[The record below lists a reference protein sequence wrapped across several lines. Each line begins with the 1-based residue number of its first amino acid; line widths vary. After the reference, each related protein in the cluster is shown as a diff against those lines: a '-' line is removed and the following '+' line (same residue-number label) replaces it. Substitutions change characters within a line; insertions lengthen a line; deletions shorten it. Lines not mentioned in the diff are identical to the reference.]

1 METEGAEMG
10 TQGTQASTPQSAE
23 FREALIGEMPGL
35 RAFAVSL
42 AGSFHV
48 ADDLLQDTLLKAWSS
63 AASFKPGTNMR
74 AWLFTILRN
83 TYYSLYRRRGRE
95 VQDTDGVYSGR
106 IATPP
111 SQEGPLDLADF
122 RAALAKLPPQQR
134 DVLLMVGAS
143 GFSYE
148 ETAEICGVAV
158 GTVKSRLNRARARLA
173 DLLGIEDAADL
184 GGGDFEAIVRSR
196 DV

>member
-1 METEGAEMG
+1 MNPERLA
-10 TQGTQASTPQSAE
+10 ATPVAAPTSPNAD
-23 FREALIGEMPGL
+23 FREALIREMPGL

-42 AGSFHV
+42 AGSFHQ
-48 ADDLLQDTLLKAWSS
+48 ADDLLQETLLKAWSS
-63 AASFKPGTNMR
+63 SDSFTPGTNMR

-83 TYYSLYRRRGRE
+83 TYYSQHRRRGRE
-95 VQDTDGVYSGR
+95 VQDTDGVYSER
-106 IATPP
+106 IAAPP
-111 SQEGPLDLADF
+111 NQEGALDLADF
-122 RAALAKLPPQQR
+122 RAALAKLPPEHR

-148 ETAEICGVAV
+148 EAAEICGVAI

-173 DLLGIEDAADL
+173 DLLGINEAADL
-184 GGGDFEAIVRSR
+184 SGNGKFQAVIKNK

>member
-1 METEGAEMG
+1 MKNDAPASGVDSGAH
-10 TQGTQASTPQSAE
+10 SAA
-23 FREALIGEMPGL
+23 FREALIREMPGL

-42 AGSFHV
+42 AGSFHQ

-63 AASFKPGTNMR
+63 ADSFTPGTNMR

-106 IATPP
+106 VATPP
-111 SQEGPLDLADF
+111 NQDGALDLADF
-122 RAALAKLPPQQR
+122 QAALSKLPPEHR

-148 ETAEICGVAV
+148 EAAQICGVAV
-158 GTVKSRLNRARARLA
+158 GTIKSRLNRARARLA
-173 DLLGIEDAADL
+173 ELLGIKDAGDL
-184 GGGDFEAIVRSR
+184 GEGGQYEAVVKTH
-196 DV
+196 DL

>member
-1 METEGAEMG
+1 MAQTSPNAD
-10 TQGTQASTPQSAE
+10 
-23 FREALIGEMPGL
+23 FREALIREMPGL

-42 AGSFHV
+42 AGSFHQ
-48 ADDLLQDTLLKAWSS
+48 ADDLLQETLLKAWSS
-63 AASFKPGTNMR
+63 SESFTPGTNMR

-83 TYYSLYRRRGRE
+83 TYYSQHRRRGRE
-95 VQDTDGVYSGR
+95 VQDTDGVYSER
-106 IATPP
+106 IAAPP
-111 SQEGPLDLADF
+111 NQEGALDLADF
-122 RAALAKLPPQQR
+122 RAALAKLPPEHR

-148 ETAEICGVAV
+148 EAAEICGVAI

-173 DLLGIEDAADL
+173 DLLGINEAADL
-184 GGGDFEAIVRSR
+184 GAHGKFQAVIKNK

>member
-1 METEGAEMG
+1 MKNEGAG
-10 TQGTQASTPQSAE
+10 SDRTSAAHSAA
-23 FREALIGEMPGL
+23 FREALIREMPGL

-42 AGSFHV
+42 AGSFHQ

-63 AASFKPGTNMR
+63 ADSFTPGTNMR

-111 SQEGPLDLADF
+111 NQDGALDLADF
-122 RAALAKLPPQQR
+122 QAALAKLPPEHR

-173 DLLGIEDAADL
+173 EVLGIKAASDLSL
-184 GGGDFEAIVRSR
+184 GGEFDAVVKTH
-196 DV
+196 DA

>member
-1 METEGAEMG
+1 MKTEGAETG
-10 TQGTQASTPQSAE
+10 TQGSQGSTPHNAA
-23 FREALIGEMPGL
+23 FREALIREMPGL

-48 ADDLLQDTLLKAWSS
+48 ADDLLQDTLLKAWTS
-63 AASFKPGTNMR
+63 AASFKAGTNMR

-111 SQEGPLDLADF
+111 SQEGALDLADF
-122 RAALAKLPPQQR
+122 RAALAKLPPEQR

-173 DLLGIEDAADL
+173 DLLGIKDAAEL
-184 GGGDFEAIVRSR
+184 GGGGFEAIVRSH